1 MNPIMHA
8 VRLGLS
14 RGWAEFKLSMTSLQ
28 EQGGN
33 IFFVVVFI
41 VVLILQ
47 RNAMV
52 EGTDMSVAMLTLPSI
67 VGMMIAL
74 GGIMGVASMLTVE
87 REDGTLLRAKAIPN
101 GIVGYLVA
109 RVVAI
114 SLSTV
119 VTMVVILVPGLFL
132 VTELAATDLGG
143 WLTLAGVAVL
153 GLLATLPWGAVFG
166 SLAKSPNTLFG
177 LVMLPMMLIIGISGI
192 FYPITALP
200 DWVQTIGQIFPYYW
214 LGLGV
219 RSAFLPDAAV
229 VAEIGA
235 SWRPLAMV
243 AVLGAWA
250 VVGFLLAPVILRR
263 MARRES
269 GSAVAE
275 RRQQA
280 MQRYGA

>member
-1 MNPIMHA
+1 MNAIMHA
-8 VRLGLS
+8 ARLGLS
-14 RGWAEFKLSMTSLQ
+14 RGWTEFKLSLTSIQ

-41 VVLILQ
+41 VVLVLQ
-47 RNAMV
+47 RNTMV

-67 VGMMIAL
+67 VGMMVAL
-74 GGIMGVASMLTVE
+74 GGIMGAASLLTIE

-101 GIVGYLVA
+101 GMVGYLVA
-109 RVVAI
+109 RIVLV
-114 SLSTV
+114 SLTTV
-119 VTMVVILVPGLFL
+119 VSMVVVLVPGLFL
-132 VTELAATDLGG
+132 VPELAATDAGG
-143 WLTLAGVAVL
+143 WLTLTGIAVL
-153 GLLATLPWGAVFG
+153 GLLATLPWGAVAG
-166 SLAKSPNTLFG
+166 ALAKSPAALFG
-177 LVMLPMMLIIGISGI
+177 VVMLPIMIIIGISGI

-200 DWVQTIGQIFPYYW
+200 EWVQAVGQIFPIYW

-219 RSAFLPDAAV
+219 RSAFLPDAAMI
-229 VAEIGA
+229 AEIGG

-250 VVGFLLAPVILRR
+250 AIGLFLAPIILRR

>member
-1 MNPIMHA
+1 MNPVMHA
-8 VRLGLS
+8 ARLGLG

-47 RNAMV
+47 RNATV

-74 GGIMGVASMLTVE
+74 GGIMGVASLLTVE

-101 GIVGYLVA
+101 GMVGYLVA

-119 VTMVVILVPGLFL
+119 VTMVIILVPGLFL
-132 VTELAATDLGG
+132 VTELSATDLGG
-143 WLTLAGVAVL
+143 WLTLAGVTVL

-166 SLAKSPNTLFG
+166 SLAKSPNSLFG

-200 DWVQTIGQIFPYYW
+200 EWVQAIGQIFPYYW

-229 VAEIGA
+229 VAEIGQ

-243 AVLGAWA
+243 AVLGGWA
-250 VVGFLLAPVILRR
+250 VVGFILAPIILRR